1 MTGPQDRE
9 GADGSGPET
18 DRGRAIF
25 EELLWVHSII
35 RRDLAIVE
43 RLATDV
49 DEGLPGEA
57 VQNVLGE
64 LKAAG
69 PLWQLKVNC
78 LRYCSHVHAHHGAE
92 DVLLFP
98 ALRAAEPSIGPVVD
112 RLEADHARVSDLLD
126 VVEAAARELTD
137 TDGGDARRR
146 VIDGLQDLHV
156 HLLEHLDFEERQA
169 GPTMRRLNHFAS
181 A

>member
-1 MTGPQDRE
+1 MDH
-9 GADGSGPET
+9 ET
-18 DRGRAIF
+18 ERGRAIF

-35 RRDLAIVE
+35 RRDLSIVE
-43 RLATDV
+43 RLAADV

-64 LKAAG
+64 LKTGG

-78 LRYCSHVHAHHGAE
+78 LRYCRHVHAHHGAE
-92 DVLLFP
+92 DLLLFP
-98 ALRAAEPSIGPVVD
+98 ALRAADPSIGPVVD
-112 RLEADHARVSDLLD
+112 RLEADHVRVSDLLD
-126 VVEAAARELTD
+126 AVEAAARELTD

-146 VIDGLQDLHV
+146 VIDGLRDLHV
-156 HLLEHLDFEERQA
+156 HLLEHLDYEELHA
-169 GPTMRRLNHFAS
+169 GPTMRRLDQLAS